1 VALTDQATAT
11 DLLGAIAFLLAKR
24 STAAVLV
31 QVEVAVLVAAV
42 VAVYWVQVLPLLA
55 VFLVALRV
63 PMVWMPS
70 YQLKLVAAVVVE
82 AAIITLHRLYL
93 VVVVAVVVVQVAP
106 LLAAVVSLV
115 VLVGQDQLVVALM
128 EQHLLEA
135 AAGLAEAQRV
145 LVHVEK

>member
-1 VALTDQATAT
+1 
-11 DLLGAIAFLLAKR
+11 
-24 STAAVLV
+24 
-31 QVEVAVLVAAV
+31 
-42 VAVYWVQVLPLLA
+42 
-55 VFLVALRV
+55 
-63 PMVWMPS
+63 
-70 YQLKLVAAVVVE
+70 
-82 AAIITLHRLYL
+82 
-93 VVVVAVVVVQVAP
+93 VVAVVVVQVAP